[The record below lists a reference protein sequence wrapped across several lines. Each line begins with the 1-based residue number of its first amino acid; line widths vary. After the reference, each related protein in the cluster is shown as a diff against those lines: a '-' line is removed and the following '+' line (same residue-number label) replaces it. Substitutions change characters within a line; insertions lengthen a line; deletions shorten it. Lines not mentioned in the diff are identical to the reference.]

1 MRIFVGTR
9 VPDGFLDELICAL
22 EYLKKEIGCDMNWV
36 KPENFHITYV
46 FLGDV
51 STDKCEIIIRRMK
64 AERYKKFSISTG
76 NFGCFP
82 LKGKP
87 SVAKQAM
94 EDKPSVAAQAM
105 EDKPK
110 VIWLGINEGAS
121 KLEEVAEKLRANLA
135 IDGFVFK
142 NKFFPHITL
151 ARVRREEISGKNIE
165 KIFTQA
171 LKLID
176 KKLSFEVLTIELFE
190 SILIPEGTVYK
201 SVNKMQ
207 LT

>member
-36 KPENFHITYV
+36 KPENFHITYA

-51 STDKCEIIIRRMK
+51 STDKCETIIRRMK
-64 AERYKKFSISTG
+64 AERYKKFSISIG
-76 NFGCFP
+76 DFGCFP

-87 SVAKQAM
+87 
-94 EDKPSVAAQAM
+94 
-105 EDKPK
+105 K
-110 VIWLGINEGAS
+110 VIWLGINKGAF
-121 KLEEVAEKLRANLA
+121 KLEEVAEKLRADLA
-135 IDGFVFK
+135 SDGFVFK
-142 NKFFPHITL
+142 DKFFPHITL
-151 ARVRREEISGKNIE
+151 ARVRREEISGNNIG

-190 SILIPEGTVYK
+190 SILVPEGPVYK
-201 SVNKMQ
+201 SVHKME